1 MVFLYPMKL
10 SSYLEKLKL
19 PRKEFADL
27 SEVPLSTV
35 YRLLDEPNVI
45 PDGTNI
51 AKIIRATE
59 GIVGVQ
65 DLVPKYNGK
74 ASSTQHQPKGGK
86 ES

>member
-1 MVFLYPMKL
+1 MKL

-19 PRKEFADL
+19 SRKEFADL

-65 DLVPKYNGK
+65 DLVPEYNGK
-74 ASSTQHQPKGGK
+74 ASA
-86 ES
+86 